1 MKLRGVGDRRD
12 AMTCMAR
19 HEDKGADGLLTLS
32 VSGGTTNMAT
42 VRASIAEAIGVSG
55 GKIEELTARLAD
67 ATEAAHAEIF
77 GEELPGERELIVE
90 ATMRNLAN
98 MIANN
103 RWLDTPGEGR
113 GLLQPSRNGPR
124 QLRLGDARGPATP

>member
-1 MKLRGVGDRRD
+1 
-12 AMTCMAR
+12 
-19 HEDKGADGLLTLS
+19 
-32 VSGGTTNMAT
+32 MAT

-67 ATEAAHAEIF
+67 ATEAAGAEIF

-103 RWLDTPGEGR
+103 RWLDTPEKVEAYCNQVGMDLANYALGMREDRSSRWSR
-113 GLLQPSRNGPR
+113 GSSEATTRSAPPPSPTPR
-124 QLRLGDARGPATP
+124 PPFRC